1 MGVGSWMLTE
11 KDFIYYKIRN
21 LKHHH
26 ITDLQMLDEDLG
38 IGETHN
44 AIAYEQSSLMR
55 RPAPPPPHPRLIE

>member
-1 MGVGSWMLTE
+1 MLTE
-11 KDFIYYKIRN
+11 KDFIYYKNRN

-55 RPAPPPPHPRLIE
+55 RPAPPPTP